1 VRLEGVVNRSEIAKQ
16 LQAVPLFSGL
26 TKKELGVVGGV
37 AKEVSASP
45 GDVLAKE
52 GESGVGFFLIVTG
65 TARVVVGGRTRRRL
79 GSGDTFGEIALL
91 DGGPRTAT
99 VVAETEM
106 SLLGITAWAFKSL
119 LTEYP
124 SITLK
129 LLEEVASR
137 LRASSSSVTA

>member
-1 VRLEGVVNRSEIAKQ
+1 MNRSEIAKQ

-52 GESGVGFFLIVTG
+52 GESGVGFFLIVSG
-65 TARVVVGGRTRRRL
+65 AARVVVGGRTRRRL
-79 GSGDTFGEIALL
+79 GPGDTFGEIALL

-106 SLLGITAWAFKSL
+106 ALLGITAWAFKSL

>member
-1 VRLEGVVNRSEIAKQ
+1 VRLEGVVNRSDIAKQ

-26 TKKELGVVGGV
+26 SKKELGVVAGV
-37 AKEVSASP
+37 AKELAANP

-52 GESGVGFFLIVTG
+52 GDRGVGFFLILSG
-65 TARVVVGGRTRRRL
+65 KARVVVGGRTRRRL
-79 GSGDTFGEIALL
+79 GAGDTFGEIALL

-99 VVAETEM
+99 VIAESEM
-106 SLLGITAWAFKSL
+106 SLLGVTAWAFRSL
-119 LTEYP
+119 LSEYP

-137 LRASSSSVTA
+137 LRAASSSVTA

>member
-1 VRLEGVVNRSEIAKQ
+1 VNRSEIAQQ

-26 TKKELGVVGGV
+26 TKKELGVVGAV

-52 GESGVGFFLIVTG
+52 GESGVGFFLIVSG
-65 TARVVVGGRTRRRL
+65 AARVVVGGRTRRRL
-79 GSGDTFGEIALL
+79 GKGDTFGEIALL

-99 VVAETEM
+99 VIAESEM
-106 SLLGITAWAFKSL
+106 TLLGITAWAFKSL
-119 LTEYP
+119 LSEYP

-137 LRASSSSVTA
+137 LRATSSSVTA

>member
-1 VRLEGVVNRSEIAKQ
+1 VNRSEIAQQ

-26 TKKELGVVGGV
+26 TKKELGVVAAV

-52 GESGVGFFLIVTG
+52 GESGVGFFLIVSG
-65 TARVVVGGRTRRRL
+65 AARVVVGGRTRRRL
-79 GSGDTFGEIALL
+79 GSGETFGEIALL

-99 VVAETEM
+99 VIAESEM
-106 SLLGITAWAFKSL
+106 TLLGITAWAFKSL

-137 LRASSSSVTA
+137 LRATSSSVTA

>member
-1 VRLEGVVNRSEIAKQ
+1 VNRSEIAQQ

-26 TKKELGVVGGV
+26 SKKELGVVAAV

-52 GESGVGFFLIVTG
+52 GESGVGFFLIVSG
-65 TARVVVGGRTRRRL
+65 VARVVVGGRTRRRL
-79 GSGDTFGEIALL
+79 GAGDTFGEIALL

-99 VVAETEM
+99 VIAESEM

-137 LRASSSSVTA
+137 LRATSSSVTA